1 MFVGDAKLLLETEG
15 FAGLDLKTLAVR
27 PRAGASMTCF
37 GWEPDGAV
45 VNSTYAFAMSCIV
58 AYCVCNDCSM
68 PQPLAQLLQSIPVR
82 FTKHETSESR
92 LLQSLIDSAVQ
103 RHANRTVQCPIFLA
117 EELNRCTFQT
127 QYVKSFVKLYQQ
139 RMSLKPALQLPPR
152 MEDCVIRIMMR
163 TKTCATA
170 MKALTQ
176 AVVKFTWADGP
187 WAVGHIMSSFF
198 PIGSN
203 LNSSTH
209 EEWAKLN
216 VQTALGQTLALETG
230 NAIFEASN
238 KKLDCEDEWS
248 VILVS
253 CGLWVQVKD
262 KLIPSL
268 LMGSAAVGALDQAL
282 QKDPGFRSD
291 LAAASSKEPPVNM
304 SGYGDLAGWLMTQ
317 VSELRRAKQADVA
330 AVGASGESHPSKVL
344 GDREA
349 AELAAF
355 NYASG
360 CMLDVAT
367 YREAMEKFGEEADV
381 QENQWRT
388 LQEKYVGNLT
398 RLHTAMQQSDVVYW
412 EPPQRVG
419 MKRNKTW
426 LAKAVTASV
435 AHRRDLKTIL
445 GVKDSD
451 ICQVNVFALYAL
463 GTAKKNTLDAIA
475 QSLEKLPG
483 LALAFSP

>member
-1 MFVGDAKLLLETEG
+1 M
-15 FAGLDLKTLAVR
+15 
-27 PRAGASMTCF
+27 PQSY
-37 GWEPDGAV
+37 AV
-45 VNSTYAFAMSCIV
+45 VDSSCGEV
-58 AYCVCNDCSM
+58 
-68 PQPLAQLLQSIPVR
+68 
-82 FTKHETSESR
+82 HG
-92 LLQSLIDSAVQ
+92 
-103 RHANRTVQCPIFLA
+103 
-117 EELNRCTFQT
+117 
-127 QYVKSFVKLYQQ
+127 
-139 RMSLKPALQLPPR
+139 
-152 MEDCVIRIMMR
+152 
-163 TKTCATA
+163 
-170 MKALTQ
+170 
-176 AVVKFTWADGP
+176 ADGP
-187 WAVGHIMSSFF
+187 WDVGHIMSSVF
-198 PIGSN
+198 PICSN

-216 VQTALGQTLALETG
+216 VQTALGQTLALEIG

-330 AVGASGESHPSKVL
+330 AAGASGEIHPSKLL

-349 AELAAF
+349 AELASF
-355 NYASG
+355 NYVSG
-360 CMLDVAT
+360 CMLDVTT

-381 QENQWRT
+381 QEKQWRT

-426 LAKAVTASV
+426 LAKVVTASV
-435 AHRRDLKTIL
+435 AHRRNLKTIL

-451 ICQVNVFALYAL
+451 ICQVNVFAVCSL
-463 GTAKKNTLDAIA
+463 GVVKKTLGAIA
-475 QSLEKLPG
+475 QSL
-483 LALAFSP
+483 

>member
-37 GWEPDGAV
+37 GWEPDGSV
-45 VNSTYAFAMSCIV
+45 VNSTYAFAMSCII

-82 FTKHETSESR
+82 FTKYETSNGR

-139 RMSLKPALQLPPR
+139 RMSMKPALQLPPR
-152 MEDCVIRIMMR
+152 TEDCVIRIMTQ
-163 TKTCATA
+163 TKTCAKA
-170 MKALTQ
+170 MKTLTQ
-176 AVVKFTWADGP
+176 AVVKFTWHDGP
-187 WAVGHIMSSFF
+187 WVVGHIMSSFF

-216 VQTALGQTLALETG
+216 VQTALGQTLALEIG

-253 CGLWVQVKD
+253 CGLWVQVRD

-282 QKDPGFRSD
+282 QNDPGFRSD

-304 SGYGDLAGWLMTQ
+304 SGQGDLAGWLMTQ
-317 VSELRRAKQADVA
+317 VSELRRAKQADFA
-330 AVGASGESHPSKVL
+330 AVGASGESHPSKLL

-349 AELAAF
+349 ADLASF
-355 NYASG
+355 NYVSG
-360 CMLDVAT
+360 CMLDVT
-367 YREAMEKFGEEADV
+367 SYREAMEKFGEEADI
-381 QENQWRT
+381 QEKQWRT
-388 LQEKYVGNLT
+388 LQQNMLATLPDCMGPCSRAMLCTGN
-398 RLHTAMQQSDVVYW
+398 HPS
-412 EPPQRVG
+412 
-419 MKRNKTW
+419 
-426 LAKAVTASV
+426 
-435 AHRRDLKTIL
+435 
-445 GVKDSD
+445 
-451 ICQVNVFALYAL
+451 
-463 GTAKKNTLDAIA
+463 
-475 QSLEKLPG
+475 G
-483 LALAFSP
+483 LV